1 MPSGVAVGW
10 PVKREF
16 FDLVCGG
23 MPTTEASLAVGVSRR
38 TGWFWWRQAG
48 GMTLRKG
55 GEGLGGLADAGDL
68 ERPGGRGHRLSFA
81 ERFEIDRGLQAG
93 RSYAEIG
100 RELGRDRSVIARE
113 VKRNCLPDGRYHAL
127 MAHAAAS
134 QKARRPKKFK
144 LDNPAL
150 CALIAGWM
158 DEGWSPK
165 LISQVL
171 AETYA
176 GDKLM
181 QVSHETIYQCLYVQ
195 TRGQLRAD
203 LHKCL
208 STKRRARSP
217 RGHRGRTGVYDPDTI
232 FTISDR
238 PAEANDRAVPGH
250 WEGDLILGARHGS
263 AIGTLVERSTRF
275 VILLHLPVDHTAQS
289 VAAAMIEAMGELP
302 AHLRR
307 SITWDRGS
315 EMASWKHIQM
325 QLNSPVFFC
334 DPHSPWQR
342 GTNENTNRLLRF
354 WFEKGSD
361 LSVHTRDDLNTVAAK
376 LNSRPR
382 PTLDLDTPA
391 QRMAALLSQAA

>member
-1 MPSGVAVGW
+1 
-10 PVKREF
+10 
-16 FDLVCGG
+16 
-23 MPTTEASLAVGVSRR
+23 
-38 TGWFWWRQAG
+38 
-48 GMTLRKG
+48 MTLRKG

-176 GDKLM
+176 GDKRACHSIC
-181 QVSHETIYQCLYVQ
+181 VSPGWSKI
-195 TRGQLRAD
+195 G
-203 LHKCL
+203 
-208 STKRRARSP
+208 P
-217 RGHRGRTGVYDPDTI
+217 PFGRTEGVICDQ
-232 FTISDR
+232 
-238 PAEANDRAVPGH
+238 GH
-250 WEGDLILGARHGS
+250 SVVGFGKVGGS
-263 AIGTLVERSTRF
+263 ATGG
-275 VILLHLPVDHTAQS
+275 D
-289 VAAAMIEAMGELP
+289 
-302 AHLRR
+302 
-307 SITWDRGS
+307 
-315 EMASWKHIQM
+315 
-325 QLNSPVFFC
+325 VF
-334 DPHSPWQR
+334 
-342 GTNENTNRLLRF
+342 G
-354 WFEKGSD
+354 
-361 LSVHTRDDLNTVAAK
+361 
-376 LNSRPR
+376 
-382 PTLDLDTPA
+382 
-391 QRMAALLSQAA
+391 